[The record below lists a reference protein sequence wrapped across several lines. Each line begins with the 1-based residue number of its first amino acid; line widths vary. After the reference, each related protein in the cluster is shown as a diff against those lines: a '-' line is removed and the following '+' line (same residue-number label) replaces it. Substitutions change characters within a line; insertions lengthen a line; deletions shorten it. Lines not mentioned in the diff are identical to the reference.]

1 MKANMGSADRAIRI
15 IVAIVVGILAYM
27 EVISGTVALILI
39 AIAAIFI
46 LTSMISF
53 CPLYWP
59 FKISTKKKE

>member
-59 FKISTKKKE
+59 FKISTKKE